1 MAHDLVTEL
10 LQYSSLAC
18 FMAIW
23 QLCANLLIPNCL
35 RSNLSYS
42 PLAALEL
49 YVNKAKTLSDAA
61 QNIELSPK
69 KLPVRFVNTSQRSSS
84 PIFLPYLMGTVSV
97 LKTDIKKCDN
107 TALTTYFYIVRAVLS
122 LKFETIYRKNT
133 K

>member
-42 PLAALEL
+42 PLDALEL
-49 YVNKAKTLSDAA
+49 YV
-61 QNIELSPK
+61 K
-69 KLPVRFVNTSQRSSS
+69 K
-84 PIFLPYLMGTVSV
+84 TVSMFCRLNMEYTLVRSQYSFLANQMTERSWRCSSASIICPMCIMV
-97 LKTDIKKCDN
+97 LGMKKGGTIRN
-107 TALTTYFYIVRAVLS
+107 LS
-122 LKFETIYRKNT
+122 CSEVPPSTQPYK
-133 K
+133 

>member
-49 YVNKAKTLSDAA
+49 YVNVA
-61 QNIELSPK
+61 
-69 KLPVRFVNTSQRSSS
+69 TSTEYIDKVDWQ
-84 PIFLPYLMGTVSV
+84 
-97 LKTDIKKCDN
+97 CDD
-107 TALTTYFYIVRAVLS
+107 FGECV
-122 LKFETIYRKNT
+122 
-133 K
+133 

>member
-18 FMAIW
+18 FMLIW

-49 YVNKAKTLSDAA
+49 YVIDDNVLFYSSNHTVGYIICYILVLIPEFIAFVGVIKGAIN
-61 QNIELSPK
+61 NI
-69 KLPVRFVNTSQRSSS
+69 
-84 PIFLPYLMGTVSV
+84 
-97 LKTDIKKCDN
+97 IKKCLN
-107 TALTTYFYIVRAVLS
+107 PF
-122 LKFETIYRKNT
+122 K
-133 K
+133 

>member
-18 FMAIW
+18 FIPIW

-49 YVNKAKTLSDAA
+49 YVNKYNSLKNYGDMIVF
-61 QNIELSPK
+61 IENGK
-69 KLPVRFVNTSQRSSS
+69 VIHQIGR
-84 PIFLPYLMGTVSV
+84 
-97 LKTDIKKCDN
+97 
-107 TALTTYFYIVRAVLS
+107 TYFDERAVLREFCM
-122 LKFETIYRKNT
+122 LRGQEWDDEEEIMDDYC
-133 K
+133 

>member
-18 FMAIW
+18 FMLIW

-49 YVNKAKTLSDAA
+49 YVKKGKAEDYSVFEKNIITL
-61 QNIELSPK
+61 QTL
-69 KLPVRFVNTSQRSSS
+69 
-84 PIFLPYLMGTVSV
+84 
-97 LKTDIKKCDN
+97 
-107 TALTTYFYIVRAVLS
+107 
-122 LKFETIYRKNT
+122 
-133 K
+133 